1 MARPVG
7 VTILAIISFLGA
19 VFIVLSGAL
28 VLLGRNATNLPELTA
43 ALILLTI
50 IFGGLYA
57 LAGWGL
63 WRLKNWGRILTI
75 SLVAI
80 ASGFELLRWYL
91 TPHFEMSNFVATVV
105 SLMLY
110 GITVLYLFKPDI
122 KPRFQ
127 RIGQNRT

>member
-1 MARPVG
+1 MTRPVG

-19 VFIVLSGAL
+19 VLIVLSGAL
-28 VLLGRNATNLPELTA
+28 VLLGKNATNLPDLTA
-43 ALILLTI
+43 VLILLMI

-80 ASGFELLRWYL
+80 ASAFELFRWYL

-105 SLMLY
+105 SFTLY
-110 GITVLYLFKPDI
+110 GMTVLYLFKPDI
-122 KPRFQ
+122 KPLFL
-127 RIGQNRT
+127 